1 MNETNMIKAENTIKN
16 DKSST
21 EFTILKMEINNLKKE
36 MKDKETAYQNEIK
49 LIRQEKNKEIDKYIK
64 NSTEIVE
71 KNANES
77 TKYNEL

>member
-1 MNETNMIKAENTIKN
+1 MIKAENTIKN